1 LYFSLDITYAYS
13 IVIMLYQHILKTTK
27 EQYKNN
33 VILEKIR
40 SSEY

>member
-1 LYFSLDITYAYS
+1 LYSPLDITYAYP
-13 IVIMLYQHILKTTK
+13 IVMMLYEHILKTTK